1 MQLKSY
7 TDYSLRTLIY
17 LALNPERLVTIAEVA
32 HVFGLSR
39 NHLMKVAQQLANCG
53 YVRSVPGKNGGMALA
68 RSPEAINVGDV
79 VRRMESGFEVVECF
93 SPRKSSCCIQPACFL
108 KGIFRE
114 AMEQF
119 LASLDRYTLG
129 DVLINREVLARLTV
143 SPDSYT
149 R

>member
-1 MQLKSY
+1 MQLKNY

-17 LALNPERLVTIAEVA
+17 LAINPDRLVTIAEVA
-32 HVFGLSR
+32 QVFGLSR

-53 YVRSVPGKNGGMALA
+53 YVRSVSGKNGGMTLA
-68 RSPEAINVGDV
+68 RPPEAINLGDV
-79 VRRMESGFEVVECF
+79 VRRMENCFDVVECL
-93 SPRKSSCCIQPACFL
+93 SPRKSSCCIEPACLL

-129 DVLINREVLARLTV
+129 DVLRNREVLARLAV
-143 SPDSYT
+143 LPDSHT